1 VSAAPGL
8 RAAQKRPRARLTT
21 QLVEAA
27 GATGD
32 SPARRSRE
40 RPGAVAMDAARG
52 SPGRGCSSRG
62 EAAASP
68 VAFTASVECRA
79 VTEVHAEVRE
89 LLDRWAS
96 TPATPVIELT
106 AEAVRED
113 ELAVVGLQRAPAEL
127 YSVEDVDA
135 LGPAGTLFVRVYRPR
150 PGPLHPVLFLHGG
163 GFVIGR
169 NGYDAPLRELALAS
183 GCLIASPEC
192 RLAPEH
198 PFPAAADDA
207 LAGARWLSAEAAA
220 LGASRTILAVAGD
233 SSGGN
238 LAATVT
244 HGLARDGAPPS
255 FQVLIY
261 PMLDATAD
269 SASYDEFAEG
279 YGFSSEKSR
288 WYFDQYLPPGVDR
301 RAPRVSPLF
310 DAGLGD
316 VPATLVV
323 TAECDPLRDDGERYA
338 EGLRQAGVAVELR
351 RYAGMIHGF
360 FQMTGA
366 LEGSRRLH
374 RELGDW
380 MREAA
385 DQAQRATVGDEAA
398 GA

>member
-1 VSAAPGL
+1 VSPVPPRSGGSDRGPRQRPGPHPVET
-8 RAAQKRPRARLTT
+8 RAGPLF
-21 QLVEAA
+21 VVPSA
-27 GATGD
+27 GAVDTLT
-32 SPARRSRE
+32 RSAE
-40 RPGAVAMDAARG
+40 RQRA
-52 SPGRGCSSRG
+52 SSL
-62 EAAASP
+62 
-68 VAFTASVECRA
+68 TASVECRP
-79 VTEVHAEVRE
+79 VTELDSEVRE
-89 LLDRWAS
+89 LLDRWAAS
-96 TPATPVIELT
+96 AATPVSELT

-113 ELAVVGLQRAPAEL
+113 DLAVLDLQRAPGEL
-127 YSVEDVDA
+127 YSVEDVEA
-135 LGPAGTLFVRVYRPR
+135 PGPAGTLPVRIYRPR
-150 PGPLHPVLFLHGG
+150 PGRLHPVLFLHGG
-163 GFVIGR
+163 GFVIAR
-169 NGYDAPLRELALAS
+169 DGYDAPLQELALAS
-183 GCLIASPEC
+183 GCMIVSPEC

-207 LAGARWLSAEAAA
+207 LAAARWLNAEASA
-220 LGASRTILAVAGD
+220 LGASQTPPGVAGD

-244 HGLARDGAPPS
+244 HALTREGAPPS

-261 PMLDATAD
+261 PMLDATAS

-310 DAGLGD
+310 DRGLSD
-316 VPATLVV
+316 VPATLIV

-338 EGLRQAGVAVELR
+338 KGLRQAGARVELR
-351 RYAGMIHGF
+351 RYRGMIHGF
-360 FQMTGA
+360 FQMTGV

-385 DQAQRATVGDEAA
+385 DQASASP
-398 GA
+398 

>member
-1 VSAAPGL
+1 
-8 RAAQKRPRARLTT
+8 
-21 QLVEAA
+21 
-27 GATGD
+27 
-32 SPARRSRE
+32 
-40 RPGAVAMDAARG
+40 
-52 SPGRGCSSRG
+52 
-62 EAAASP
+62 
-68 VAFTASVECRA
+68 
-79 VTEVHAEVRE
+79 VTEVDGDVRE
-89 LLDRWAS
+89 LLDRWAA
-96 TPATPVIELT
+96 TPATPVTELT
-106 AEAVRED
+106 SEAVRED
-113 ELAVVGLQRAPAEL
+113 DLAVLDLQRAPAEL
-127 YSVEDVDA
+127 YSVEDVEA
-135 LGPAGTLFVRVYRPR
+135 PGPAGALSVRVYRPR
-150 PGPLHPVLFLHGG
+150 RARLHPVLFLHGG

-169 NGYDAPLRELALAS
+169 DGYDAPLRELALAS
-183 GCLIASPEC
+183 GCLIVSPEC

-207 LAGARWLSAEAAA
+207 HAAARWLNAEAAA
-220 LGASRTILAVAGD
+220 LGASPTPPAVAGD

-238 LAATVT
+238 LAATIT
-244 HGLARDGAPPS
+244 HTLTREGASPS
-255 FQVLIY
+255 FQVLVY
-261 PMLDATAD
+261 PMLDATAS

-316 VPATLVV
+316 LPATLVV
-323 TAECDPLRDDGERYA
+323 TAECDPLRDDGERHA
-338 EGLRQAGVAVELR
+338 EGLRQAGVTVELR
-351 RYAGMIHGF
+351 RYPGMIHGF